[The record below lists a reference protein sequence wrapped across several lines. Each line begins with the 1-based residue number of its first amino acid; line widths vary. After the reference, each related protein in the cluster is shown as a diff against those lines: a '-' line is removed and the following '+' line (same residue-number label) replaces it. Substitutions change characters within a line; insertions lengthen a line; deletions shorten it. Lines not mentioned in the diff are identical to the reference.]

1 MIFYS
6 ILAQFWKFINNKT
19 LKNKDISFWEFGD
32 KEWSVPP
39 EGNEGFVQDKRT
51 GQVLTLEKLNPNEKS
66 KLILKNESIT
76 GSDNQKWIR
85 SSPDSD
91 GWFTLKNPSSN
102 EFLQPIAQHECK
114 YN

>member
-1 MIFYS
+1 MIIFQ
-6 ILAQFWKFINNKT
+6 ILAQFWKFINDKT
-19 LKNKDISFWEFGD
+19 LKNKDISFWEFGE
-32 KEWSVPP
+32 KEWSLPP
-39 EGNEGFVQDKRT
+39 EGNEGFIRDKST
-51 GQVLTLEKLNPNEKS
+51 SHVLTLEKLNSTKKS
-66 KLILKNESIT
+66 KVKLKKESIT
-76 GSDNQKWIR
+76 SSNNQKWIR